1 MKCAANIRNF
11 FGKFAVHCKFL
22 VLLSEICSVL
32 QISFCKTDNT
42 FCNLYIREFVFVLLP
57 DTSYSFYCPK
67 HPIVCVYISRCSGYH
82 TDEIHAGD
90 GCLLGVTCQI
100 KHCNREYIRAY
111 QPYHENQD
119 KGYAQFAHVTS
130 VLAVQMAAGYQ
141 GSDDGNQYHSALYP
155 GENRCRGCYLSVLH
169 HRYEMKIEAL
179 AQDE

>member
-11 FGKFAVHCKFL
+11 FEKFAVHCKFL
-22 VLLSEICSVL
+22 VFLIEICSAL
-32 QISFCKTDNT
+32 QIS
-42 FCNLYIREFVFVLLP
+42 
-57 DTSYSFYCPK
+57 SYCPK
-67 HPIVCVYISRCSGYH
+67 HPIVCVYISRCCGYH
-82 TDEIHAGD
+82 TDEIHAGE

-100 KHCNREYIRAY
+100 KHCNWEYIRAY
-111 QPYHENQD
+111 QPCDENQD

-141 GSDDGNQYHSALYP
+141 GGDDGNQAHRAFCP
-155 GENRCRGCYLSVLH
+155 GEYGSHLGNLSVLH

>member
-1 MKCAANIRNF
+1 MRHYLSRNAAYFAAKIRKKRRITKLF
-11 FGKFAVHCKFL
+11 
-22 VLLSEICSVL
+22 
-32 QISFCKTDNT
+32 
-42 FCNLYIREFVFVLLP
+42 R
-57 DTSYSFYCPK
+57 FYR
-67 HPIVCVYISRCSGYH
+67 PIHHVVGVYINRCCGYH
-82 TDEIHAGD
+82 TDEIHAGE

-100 KHCNREYIRAY
+100 KHCNWEYIRAH

-141 GSDDGNQYHSALYP
+141 GSDDGNQSHSALYP
-155 GENRCRGCYLSVLH
+155 GENRCRGGYLSVLH